1 MTSVKRILLVED
13 EADLRINL
21 VELLEIKKYT
31 VLSAADANE
40 ALKLLEKSDI
50 DLIISDILM
59 PGMNGYE
66 LLRKVRENLVYANL
80 PFIFLSAKVSKQE
93 IREGMEGG
101 AEDYLTKPI
110 KSAEL
115 FKAVEAGLNKK
126 EKREAWANQNLEA
139 VLNEERNVR
148 FHELRTPLFGVLSIL
163 ELLHQDLL
171 STHPMSHEQLADW
184 IGSAFQS
191 AKRLNKSLLKLVLF
205 QELNNLGHP
214 QKKKVSL
221 FETLKNLREAKSD
234 LPEFN
239 LQGND
244 CEVDFDPALWD
255 FVIQELLENAGKF
268 GDPSEA
274 VVVSSE
280 RNQVAVTNNQ
290 QQFDRPQ
297 IVSIRPF
304 LQFNRDSLEQ
314 QGLGLGL
321 FLSQNYCR
329 LNGATLQAEVDSKLE
344 FVVTVTFSTQG
355 MQR

>member
-13 EADLRINL
+13 EADLRVNL
-21 VELLEIKKYT
+21 AELLEIKKYT
-31 VLSAADANE
+31 VLSAADGNE

-110 KSAEL
+110 KAAEL
-115 FKAVEAGLNKK
+115 FKAVETGLNKK

-148 FHELRTPLFGVLSIL
+148 LHELRTPLFGVLSIL

-171 STHPMSHEQLADW
+171 STHPMSHEQQADW
-184 IGSAFQS
+184 IGKAFQS

-205 QELNNLGHP
+205 QELSSVGRP
-214 QKKKVSL
+214 EKKKVSL
-221 FETLKNLREAKSD
+221 FETLKNLREATGD

-239 LQGND
+239 RQGND
-244 CEVDFDPALWD
+244 FVVDFDPSLWD
-255 FVIQELLENAGKF
+255 FVIQELLENASKF
-268 GDPSEA
+268 GDTTGEIVFTSEKNK
-274 VVVSSE
+274 VVVK
-280 RNQVAVTNNQ
+280 NKQM
-290 QQFDRPQ
+290 QFDRPQ
-297 IVSIRPF
+297 IVTIRPF
-304 LQFNRDSLEQ
+304 LQYNRHYLEQ

-321 FLSQNYCR
+321 FLAQSYCTI
-329 LNGATLQAEVDSKLE
+329 NKATLQAEVDSKLQ
-344 FVVTVTFSTQG
+344 FVVTVTF
-355 MQR
+355 